1 MADLPVPRE
10 TVIARLKKV
19 EGQVQGIEKMIAAER
34 ECVDILIQLAA
45 VRSAIDSTATLV
57 LKNYA
62 HICVHREAGN
72 EQKAIE
78 DLARV
83 VSLWVGG
90 KLGSEGK

>member
-34 ECVDILIQLAA
+34 DCLDVLIQLAA
-45 VRSAIDSTATLV
+45 VRSAINSAATLV

-62 HICVHREAGN
+62 QICLRREPGN
-72 EQKAIE
+72 EQKAID

-90 KLGSEGK
+90 KMGSG